1 MPIIIEPDGTEKY
14 YTPAEYNKKIHEA
27 RKYFNLDENGE
38 WIGEIQPDLDV
49 VVINGETFTGIGYEG
64 LLSVNTKTYVTEP
77 TRSAKGSMDN
87 IEDYETFFVPRVKIN
102 FKYFSIQ
109 DYQRFCNA
117 ILPNEFEVEYYDKQF
132 GKRVK
137 HLMYAEPEEMHAIFN
152 VETKVIGMWDYE
164 VSLIAT
170 LNSQEEY
177 KAIYSANGGS
187 IKNYKGIFDSST
199 TYSRGDRVSY
209 NGVIYD
215 AIYYEDSFSGEKPL
229 TNTNYWQQITVQEW
243 SDTATY
249 KNGDVVFVSTETSKS
264 YYEAIFNGDF
274 SGISVKNAFYW
285 KSITVKSYSTSQT
298 YQYGDIVLSTNYY
311 RAIWKKE
318 SFSGAVPGEDA
329 SYWSVS
335 LELNGTTYTWGSS
348 FLVAPSD
355 DLFVSASGKTF
366 VGYNTNANST
376 TSANKGIWIYPNH
389 RTSVFYDLTLY
400 AIWE

>member
-1 MPIIIEPDGTEKY
+1 MPIIIEHDGTSKY
-14 YTPAEYNKKIHEA
+14 YTPAEYNQKIHEV
-27 RKYFNLDENGE
+27 RKYFNLDEKGE
-38 WIGEIQPDLDV
+38 WLGEIQPDLDIV
-49 VVINGETFTGIGYEG
+49 IINGESFTGIGYEG

-77 TRSAKGSMDN
+77 TRSANGSMAN

-164 VSLIAT
+164 VSLIGT
-170 LNSQEEY
+170 LNSLEEY

-187 IKNYKGIFDSST
+187 IKNYKGIFDSAT
-199 TYSRGDRVSY
+199 TYSKGDRVSY
-209 NGVIYD
+209 NGIIYD
-215 AIYYEDSFSGEKPL
+215 AIYYENSFSGEKPL
-229 TNTNYWQQITVQEW
+229 SNTSYWEKITVAEW
-243 SDTATY
+243 SETETY
-249 KNGDVVFVSTETSKS
+249 KKGTIVYVEDGTSKK
-264 YYEAIFNGDF
+264 YYEAIFNSDF
-274 SGISVKNAFYW
+274 NGIGVSNAIYW
-285 KSITVKSYSTSQT
+285 QNITILQYSTSQT
-298 YQYGDIVLSTNYY
+298 YYYGDIVLSNNYY
-311 RAIWKKE
+311 RAIWEKD
-318 SFSGAVPGEDA
+318 SFSGKTPDTDL

-335 LELNGTTYTWGSS
+335 QELNGTTYTWGSS
-348 FLVAPSD
+348 FLVTSSE
-355 DLFVSASGKTF
+355 DLFVSTSGKSF
-366 VGYNTNANST
+366 VGYNTNADST
-376 TSANKGIWIYPNH
+376 TSANKGIWIYPNR